1 MYVPTYVC
9 VCCRYSMYLSR
20 LYLYTYIRIYTY
32 VSTCVYCRTV
42 CVLYMYEY
50 ISHVC
55 AYVCTYIQYNSLYP
69 SLHTVCLSSTLNLFL
84 FALSPLPSPPG
95 FNDMELLREM
105 FASSRTARCRSRF
118 VVPVILLNDHT
129 HICRSATLSTYAEL
143 CGRQGYDWLSSELIS
158 SMFIFCPANHSM

>member
-1 MYVPTYVC
+1 MC
-9 VCCRYSMYLSR
+9 VCAVDTVCTYLV
-20 LYLYTYIRIYTY
+20 YTYIRTY
-32 VSTCVYCRTV
+32 VFIH
-42 CVLYMYEY
+42 MYL
-50 ISHVC
+50 HVC
-55 AYVCTYIQYNSLYP
+55 IVELCAYCICMSTYHMYVPMYVRTYIQYNSLYP
-69 SLHTVCLSSTLNLFL
+69 SLHTVCSSSTLNLFL